1 MSGASQKLTE
11 ECIVNDVAD
20 SLGISPEEVDRDTD
34 VIDVGLDSIRIM
46 SLVEK
51 WRAAGA
57 IHVTFEDLAS
67 EPVISAWVDLLA
79 RGTADDAGI
88 LTGGAAE

>member
-1 MSGASQKLTE
+1 MSGTSQRLTE
-11 ECIVNDVAD
+11 ERIVNDVAN
-20 SLGISPEEVDRDTD
+20 SLGISSEEIDRETD

-57 IHVTFEDLAS
+57 THVTFEDLAS
-67 EPVISAWVDLLA
+67 EPVISAWVDMMA
-79 RGTADDAGI
+79 QGVADAG
-88 LTGGAAE
+88 LFTGGAAE